1 MVGIGGGRGFRCR
14 TSVRGFRCRTS
25 VHGLHSTSSDAFFDT
40 CKMIEIFAR
49 YMNNYLLL
57 STRLLVSLRRLT
69 VRRPAFALPIVN

>member
-1 MVGIGGGRGFRCR
+1 MVGIGRGRGFRCR
-14 TSVRGFRCRTS
+14 TARVTIYI
-25 VHGLHSTSSDAFFDT
+25 LDAFFDT

>member
-1 MVGIGGGRGFRCR
+1 MVGIGRGRGFRCR
-14 TSVRGFRCRTS
+14 TARVTIYI
-25 VHGLHSTSSDAFFDT
+25 LDAFFDT
-40 CKMIEIFAR
+40 CKMIEIR

>member
-1 MVGIGGGRGFRCR
+1 MGEGRWWGLGGGG
-14 TSVRGFRCRTS
+14 
-25 VHGLHSTSSDAFFDT
+25 GLGVGQVCTGYYRTSSDAFFDT

>member
-1 MVGIGGGRGFRCR
+1 MVGIGRG
-14 TSVRGFRCRTS
+14 RGFRCRTS
-25 VHGLHSTSSDAFFDT
+25 VHGLLSTSSDAFFDT

>member
-1 MVGIGGGRGFRCR
+1 
-14 TSVRGFRCRTS
+14 
-25 VHGLHSTSSDAFFDT
+25 
-40 CKMIEIFAR
+40 MIEIFAR